1 MSVQNKRIKH
11 DVVDLLQ
18 KVIGNRILK
27 IVKNGSK
34 GDFVDLN
41 KKFKR

>member
-18 KVIGNRILK
+18 KVIGNRIVK
-27 IVKNGSK
+27 IVESGSK
-34 GDFVDLN
+34 WDFVDLD